1 MVGML
6 VWKEPEK
13 RRRSIEVCERQILH
27 VRILCVEIL
36 RGKKTPDAVLRRR
49 VLAAAKRLRKHGIR
63 QVILPEGFLWREQLE
78 QWEIQP
84 VSTVPLRQMLAADWV
99 RWDLENNRRIPTSGA
114 RVAVVCG
121 GLSGA
126 VVRTVTEL
134 ALRHRYVMLKTS
146 YGGEEL
152 CRQLRREYG
161 ISLVLKPSQEQMES
175 ADATVLFE
183 KWGERPIH
191 GGIPLYDETV
201 EMPVLSLPPALEDF
215 LPPGAERNQMLT
227 VLLEAGAI
235 RPGQIAFRG

>member
-13 RRRSIEVCERQILH
+13 RRRSVEVCERQILH
-27 VRILCVEIL
+27 VRIMCAEIL
-36 RGKKTPDAVLRRR
+36 RGKQTPDAILRRR
-49 VLAAAKRLRKHGIR
+49 VRTAAKRLQKLGVR
-63 QVILPEGFLWREQLE
+63 QVILPEDFLWREQLE
-78 QWEIQP
+78 QWEIRP

-99 RWDLENNRRIPTSGA
+99 RWDLENRGLPVSGA

-121 GLSGA
+121 GLSGT

-134 ALRHRYVMLKTS
+134 ALRHRYVMLKAP

-161 ISLVLKPSQEQMES
+161 ISLMLKPSREQMEK
-175 ADATVLFE
+175 ADAIVLFE
-183 KWGERPIH
+183 NGGEEQGCGRLC
-191 GGIPLYDETV
+191 LYDEAA
-201 EMPVLSLPPALEDF
+201 EMPALSLPPALEDF

>member
-1 MVGML
+1 MVGWL
-6 VWKEPEK
+6 IWKEPEK
-13 RRRSIEVCERQILH
+13 RRRNIEVCERQILH
-27 VRILCVEIL
+27 VRFLGVEIL
-36 RGKKTPDAVLRRR
+36 RGQKTPDAILRRR
-49 VLAAAKRLRKHGIR
+49 VLAAAKRLQKLGVRK
-63 QVILPEGFLWREQLE
+63 VILPEGFLWQEQLE
-78 QWEIQP
+78 QREIQP

-99 RWDLENNRRIPTSGA
+99 RWDLENRSIPMSGA

-126 VVRTVTEL
+126 AVRTVTEL
-134 ALRHRYVMLKTS
+134 ALRHRYVMLKVP

-161 ISLVLKPSQEQMES
+161 ISLLLKPSREQMES

-183 KWGERPIH
+183 PWEAGRGQGK
-191 GGIPLYDETV
+191 IPLYDETI
-201 EMPVLSLPPALEDF
+201 EMPALSLPPALEDF

-235 RPGQIAFRG
+235 RPGQIAFQG